1 MTAAPVTAKRIRR
14 TPSDLR
20 AEAMAAS
27 RRLIIA
33 GDEPMLTMK
42 AVADAIGVTYP
53 NLSHHFGSAAGLH
66 AAVAEEMV
74 RELLVGLRE
83 IADELNHQPDSCR
96 LVDRMF
102 DLFGRQGLS
111 RVINWLVQS
120 GEAARLDPVRTLLS
134 DYITE
139 VSQRHGDGTDRHIA
153 KIAMLVSMAAH
164 AEASAGPLIG
174 DLLGFSAVERRDLLA
189 RMIDPLMAK

>member
-1 MTAAPVTAKRIRR
+1 MSPVAAVKRIRR
-14 TPSDLR
+14 TPADLR

-27 RRLIIA
+27 RRLIME
-33 GDEPMLTMK
+33 GREPVLTMK

-74 RELLVGLRE
+74 IELLQGLRG
-83 IADELNHQPDSCR
+83 IASELDHQPDACR

-120 GEAARLDPVRTLLS
+120 GEAARLEPVRALLS
-134 DYITE
+134 DYIAE
-139 VSQRHGDGTDRHIA
+139 VSARHGDGADRHIA
-153 KIAMLVSMAAH
+153 KVAMIVSMAAH

-174 DLLGFSAVERRDLLA
+174 DLLGFSATERRDLLA
-189 RMIDPLMAK
+189 RMIEPLITK

>member
-1 MTAAPVTAKRIRR
+1 MSAA
-14 TPSDLR
+14 
-20 AEAMAAS
+20 
-27 RRLIIA
+27 RRLIMD
-33 GDEPMLTMK
+33 GGEQVLTMK

-66 AAVAEEMV
+66 VAVAEEMV
-74 RELLVGLRE
+74 RELLQGLRE
-83 IADELNHQPDSCR
+83 IADELNDGPNSGR

-120 GEAARLDPVRTLLS
+120 GEASRLEPVRTLLS
-134 DYITE
+134 EYLKE
-139 VSQRHGDGTDRHIA
+139 AGQRHGAEGADRHIA
-153 KIAMLVSMAAH
+153 KIAMIVSMAAH

-174 DLLGFSAVERRDLLA
+174 DMLGFSACERRDLLT
-189 RMIDPLMAK
+189 RMIDPLIAK

>member
-1 MTAAPVTAKRIRR
+1 MTAA
-14 TPSDLR
+14 
-20 AEAMAAS
+20 
-27 RRLIIA
+27 RRLILQ
-33 GDEPMLTMK
+33 GDEPVLTMR

-74 RELLVGLRE
+74 RELLQGLRE
-83 IADELNHQPDSCR
+83 IADELNDGPDACR

-111 RVINWLVQS
+111 RVISWLVQS
-120 GEAARLDPVRTLLS
+120 GEAIRLEPVRAMLS

-139 VSQRHGDGTDRHIA
+139 AGKRHGADGADRHIA
-153 KIAMLVSMAAH
+153 KIAMIVSMAAH

-174 DLLGFSAVERRDLLA
+174 DVLGFSAEQRRDLLA
-189 RMIDPLMAK
+189 RMIAPLMGK